1 MLRALPYV
9 AVKKIT
15 TTLQFCSPASYGRR
29 EDGRRERWRAKEE
42 RMPNYVVL
50 YKMTNQ
56 GAKDIQTLPDRV
68 RQARAAAEQNGIKVN
83 GWYLTMGQYDVV
95 TIVDAPDEQTLA
107 AGVLAIARNGNFTS
121 ESLRAFDE
129 SEMEQ
134 IIQKLG

>member
-1 MLRALPYV
+1 MA
-9 AVKKIT
+9 T
-15 TTLQFCSPASYGRR
+15 
-29 EDGRRERWRAKEE
+29 
-42 RMPNYVVL
+42 YVVL
-50 YKMTNQ
+50 YKMTDQ

-68 RQARAAAEQNGIKVN
+68 RQARAGAEQHGIKVN

-107 AGVLAIARNGNFTS
+107 AGVLAIARNGNFSS
-121 ESLRAFDE
+121 ETMRAFDE